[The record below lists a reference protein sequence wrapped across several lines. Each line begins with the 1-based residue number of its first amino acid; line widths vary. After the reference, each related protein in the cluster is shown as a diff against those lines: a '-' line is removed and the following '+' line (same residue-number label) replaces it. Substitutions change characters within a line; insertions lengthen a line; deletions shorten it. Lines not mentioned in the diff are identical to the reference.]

1 MEPTLPSKKDTKVS
15 SFPRVLSSQEL
26 NQRLN
31 IERQDSD
38 FKERPGRGAQNDSAT
53 VSGVKAV
60 EMAKEL
66 LHSRT
71 SKTKFTGAAV
81 DEDSSSDAHTP
92 SANLTVSGVTGV
104 QIANELNFAM
114 AHPTHGPVLDNMS
127 PNNTINK
134 EADNQLVN
142 RLQAELAQGPSHMRE
157 HALITR
163 NKAKMHSLR
172 IQEELGQLV
181 MLAQSAEARGE
192 KTHAEHLREHV

>member
-1 MEPTLPSKKDTKVS
+1 MGDPAKDIKIVNPDDPASPQRSTSAADIAWATIFRDPHSQSQASDVEMEPTLPSKKDTKVS

-142 RLQAELAQGPSHMRE
+142 RLQ
-157 HALITR
+157 
-163 NKAKMHSLR
+163 
-172 IQEELGQLV
+172 
-181 MLAQSAEARGE
+181 
-192 KTHAEHLREHV
+192 